1 MDVLLRFV
9 FVVRKEMEAEWRNC
23 LEKMEG
29 IEEFGWSMQVLA
41 RGSVIGLDEVILL
54 RVYGL
59 VG

>member
-9 FVVRKEMEAEWRNC
+9 FVVGKEMEAEWRNC

-54 RVYGL
+54 CVYGL